1 MAGKEGNVEDRIR
14 RGSGLPSRRVGGSA
28 SAGILDGPISPV
40 GRSYRGPTC
49 TLTNSSTKT
58 GSSRL
63 DAHGGGN
70 PQWFAKT
77 AKTSCACLSVDAL
90 VSNLTNFPSLNR
102 YA

>member
-1 MAGKEGNVEDRIR
+1 MAGKGGNLEDRSR
-14 RGSGLPSRRVGGSA
+14 REAGRHSGRVGGSA

-40 GRSYRGPTC
+40 GRSYGGPTC

-70 PQWFAKT
+70 PQWFAQT

-90 VSNLTNFPSLNR
+90 VSNQTNFPSLNR